1 MEEQKIHR
9 LTRKKIM
16 KEMLERPFMGN
27 ENLID
32 FLKRIWHLEKMESTD
47 HRFKNAKDDIRQH
60 MISNNDWE
68 EDYLFLERLDIL
80 NITDKSFARFIEVI
94 VHPEIRESE
103 MEQQIYAEKIN
114 LHLLK
119 SGFELRVEGDI
130 AGYPLYRV
138 KYSIKNRDYNSS
150 ISGDSNTSEVIDS
163 NSNQILGV
171 RRKLQVFVSST
182 FIDLR
187 EERQSAV
194 NAILDAEH
202 IPCGMEIF
210 KAGEAQQ
217 ETISKWI
224 DQSDVYV
231 LILGGRY
238 GSLIPGQEVSYT
250 HWEFSYAKKHKKIIL
265 PIVLSESY
273 LNDKEAQLKRS
284 DSNFSAIEDLHNPKY
299 IEFKNA
305 AHAIIRNEVQNI
317 DQITNAIHRNFRNIE
332 EKAAQSNLG
341 WIRIK
346 EVYNLLS

>member
-1 MEEQKIHR
+1 MAEQKIHR

-32 FLKRIWHLEKMESTD
+32 FLKRIWPLEKMESTD
-47 HRFKNAKDDIRQH
+47 HRFNNAKDDIWQH

-80 NITDKSFARFIEVI
+80 NITDKLFAQFIEVI
-94 VHPEIRESE
+94 VHPEIRDSE
-103 MEQQIYAEKIN
+103 MEQQIYAENIN
-114 LHLLK
+114 LHLRK
-119 SGFELRVEGDI
+119 SGFELRVVGDI

-138 KYSIKNRDYNSS
+138 KYSIKNRDYNTS
-150 ISGDSNTSEVIDS
+150 ISGDANSDS
-163 NSNQILGV
+163 NPILGV

-250 HWEFSYAKKHKKIIL
+250 HWEFSYAKKHGKIIL

-273 LNDKEAQLKRS
+273 LNEKEAQLKRR
-284 DSNFSAIEDLHNPKY
+284 DSKFSAIEDLHNPKY

-332 EKAAQSNLG
+332 EKAAQNNLG
-341 WIRIK
+341 WIRIE
-346 EVYNLLS
+346 EVLKL